1 MVARADSGDSAINS
15 STVFA
20 LLAFI
25 SVNSSKYFA
34 MMSYMK
40 LLDIDAAALKERL
53 NGYLQN
59 DAQYK
64 AVFEYTEAKF
74 KAATNLPAHNWAHAY
89 RDTLNAIV
97 IGEAEGADMHIVLP
111 AITMHDIGFLYGADG
126 RSHGAVGA
134 DKLRDYLHEG
144 GIVYSAEDLDK
155 IAGCIRTHK
164 GSMFNETPEGLEA
177 MVVADADLI
186 EKFGPIG
193 VYQNI
198 RTYAEFN
205 WPIEKNIERA
215 TEIFNLT
222 LQTETGKKIAEP
234 GRQFVADFYTALGE
248 AYGPY
253 KA

>member
-1 MVARADSGDSAINS
+1 
-15 STVFA
+15 
-20 LLAFI
+20 
-25 SVNSSKYFA
+25 
-34 MMSYMK
+34 MK
-40 LLDIDAAALKERL
+40 LLNIDAVALKAKLQR
-53 NGYLQN
+53 YLQS
-59 DAQYK
+59 DPQYK
-64 AVFEYTEAKF
+64 AVYEYTEAKF
-74 KAATNLPAHNWAHAY
+74 KAATHLPAHNWAHAY

-134 DKLRDYLHEG
+134 DKLRVYLKDG
-144 GIVYSAEDLDK
+144 NISYSEEDLAK

-164 GSMFNETPEGLEA
+164 GSMFNEVPEGLEA

-198 RTYAEFN
+198 RTHAEFN
-205 WPIEKNIERA
+205 WPIERNIERA

-248 AYGPY
+248 AYDPY
-253 KA
+253 RE